1 MLNYGQIM
9 PYCITRSGKGEINME
24 EKKLLKDEELT
35 AVSGGQ
41 DLRDSKRTMSC
52 PKCNQNMYVTKIAK
66 GRNGEIIRTLHCD
79 GCGYECTK

>member
-1 MLNYGQIM
+1 M